1 MSTWFFII
9 MISGYFIGCIHGS
22 AIAQRLSG
30 VNLKTAGVK
39 NAGASNATI
48 VLGLKFGAFVAAID
62 IGKAFFSVIV
72 LKLIIER
79 FELSQEITWIL
90 LFILSASIIIGHI
103 YPFYMKFSGGK
114 GTATVIGVLL
124 AIDWRFGLVALGL
137 FVVIS
142 LATDFLI
149 FGVLILYIT
158 FTALAVFI
166 APGIYPVIIAI
177 GLFLIAVSKHIE
189 NIKRLKLGEEPRISS
204 VLKKKR

>member
-1 MSTWFFII
+1 MYTWFFFI

-22 AIAQRLSG
+22 VIAQRLSG

-48 VLGLKFGAFVAAID
+48 VLGLKFGALVAAID
-62 IGKAFFSVIV
+62 IGKAFFPVIA
-72 LKLIIER
+72 LKIIIER
-79 FELSQEITWIL
+79 FELPKEMTWIL

-124 AIDWRFGLVALGL
+124 SIDWRFGLIALGL

-158 FTALAVFI
+158 FIALAVFNT
-166 APGIYPVIIAI
+166 PGIYPVIIAI
-177 GLFLIAVSKHIE
+177 GLFLIAVSKHVE
-189 NIKRLKLGEEPRISS
+189 NIKRLIIGEEPRVSS
-204 VLKKKR
+204 VLKKKG